1 MMGIRS
7 TRRICQGIFL
17 VLFLWF
23 CTAATLGSAW
33 WQLRG
38 WPINWLME
46 LDPLVG
52 LGTLLSTGT
61 VYRGLLW
68 GVVTLV
74 LTIFLGRFFCGWLC
88 PMGTLQ
94 HLTGYAA
101 HRFKPVATKVRLNQ
115 YRSAHIIKYW
125 ILFLFL
131 AAAGAELLS
140 KTLLLPKS
148 HPLLF
153 LCLLL
158 AAALMGARKGAA
170 TRSRRRSRTL
180 PIVALLIGLWLL
192 VIFPSSGKWI
202 QQASLQTGWLDPLP
216 LLHRSVNLVLI
227 PLFDG
232 SLVHLSATQ
241 RYYQGAWA
249 IGAVFFAALGLC
261 LLIPRFYCRFVCPLG
276 ALFGLFSRFA
286 LWRIGKSKDQC
297 RGCPNCE
304 RNCEGACEPSGTIRI
319 HECVLCMNCRETC
332 RGGAIGYR
340 RFPSTAGE
348 TSHPDLSRRGF
359 VVTLCSGVAAVPMMR
374 LGGGTAA
381 NWSPRLVRPP
391 GALAEADFL
400 KRCLKCGQCMR
411 VCPTNVIQPAVFAAG
426 VEGIWTPVL
435 NFRIGSSGCQLNC
448 IACGHVCPT
457 SAIRRVGLD
466 EKLGR
471 GAHAPRGPIRLGTA
485 FVDRGRCLP
494 WAMDTPCIV
503 CQENCPVSP
512 KAITVR
518 DVHAPVMS
526 GKKFRVRRAD
536 ADTIE
541 FDGDLLTP
549 DRLATGDYFCRRPM
563 GSDIGFRRISGNTSN
578 RLMLTTTPAWAT
590 IPEAGESIDILIRLQ
605 QPYVDP
611 QHCIGC
617 GICEHECPVRGRRA
631 IRVTAE
637 NETRNPANTFFLTT

>member
-1 MMGIRS
+1 MIGILT
-7 TRRICQGIFL
+7 TRRFCQGVFL
-17 VLFLWF
+17 LLFFWF
-23 CTAATLGSAW
+23 CIVSTLGSAW

-38 WPINWLME
+38 WPVNWLME

-61 VYRGLLW
+61 LYRGLIW
-68 GVVTLV
+68 GVLTLV

-94 HLTGYAA
+94 HVIGYAA
-101 HRFKPVATKVRLNQ
+101 HRLKPAGTKVRLNR
-115 YRSAHIIKYW
+115 YRSAQVIKYW

-131 AAAGAELLS
+131 AAAGAELIS
-140 KTLLLPKS
+140 RTLFLPKT

-153 LCLLL
+153 LCLMT
-158 AAALMGARKGAA
+158 AAAVFAARTRGSMGG
-170 TRSRRRSRTL
+170 RRRGSAV
-180 PIVALLIGLWLL
+180 PMGVLLISLWLL
-192 VIFPSSGKWI
+192 VMFPSSGKWI
-202 QQASLQTGWLDPLP
+202 QVASLQTGWLDPLP

-232 SLVHLSATQ
+232 SLAHLSVTQ
-241 RYYQGAWA
+241 RYYQGAWV
-249 IGAVFFAALGLC
+249 IGTIGLAALGFS
-261 LLIPRFYCRFVCPLG
+261 LLIPRFYCRYICPLG

-286 LWRIGKSKDQC
+286 IWRIGKSKEDC
-297 RGCPNCE
+297 RGCLTCE
-304 RNCEGACEPSGTIRI
+304 RNCEGACGPSETIRI
-319 HECVLCMNCRETC
+319 HECILCMNCRETC
-332 RGGAIGYR
+332 RDGSIGYR

-348 TSHPDLSRRGF
+348 ISRPDLTRRAL
-359 VVTLCSGVAAVPMMR
+359 VVTLVSGVASVPMMR
-374 LGGGTAA
+374 LSGGTAA

-391 GALAEADFL
+391 GALAEKDFL

-411 VCPTNVIQPAVFAAG
+411 ICPTNVIQPAGLLAG

-448 IACGHVCPT
+448 IACGHVCP
-457 SAIRRVGLD
+457 SAAIRRLSLD

-471 GAHAPRGPIRLGTA
+471 GTYASHGPIRLGTA

-512 KAITVR
+512 KAIIVR
-518 DVHAPVMS
+518 EVHVPITS
-526 GKKFRVRRAD
+526 GKEFRVRRAD
-536 ADTIE
+536 ADAIE
-541 FDGDLLTP
+541 MDGEPLIP
-549 DRLATGDYFCRRPM
+549 DRFATGDYFCRRPTTPNAEV
-563 GSDIGFRRISGNTSN
+563 RRIVANTAD
-578 RLMLTTTPAWAT
+578 RLLLAGSPGWASTPET
-590 IPEAGESIDILIRLQ
+590 GELIDILIRLQ

-611 QHCIGC
+611 QQCIGC

-637 NETRNPANTFFLTT
+637 NETRNPANMFFLPT